1 MKASVVFGAGWEDDL
16 LEVLWQ
22 DPGRVF
28 CRLWRDDAE
37 GDTHAFIPLVGAEHP
52 TPPRLELFPTQLNW
66 WVVGDSHRAESLRV
80 CGLQHHC
87 HGGKD
92 AGPVIAGL
100 EGSLDGGRSRRQFG
114 PRGGRAVRGEREH
127 RDPLGAAVACRG

>member
-1 MKASVVFGAGWEDDL
+1 MARWGSSPSPPTQEFGG
-16 LEVLWQ
+16 
-22 DPGRVF
+22 P
-28 CRLWRDDAE
+28 
-37 GDTHAFIPLVGAEHP
+37 THAPFWIKPDSTFGLFALTSLETDVHSRSTFRSP
-52 TPPRLELFPTQLNW
+52 LELFPTELDRR
-66 WVVGDSHRAESLRV
+66 VVGDSHRAESLRV
-80 CGLQHHC
+80 CGLQDHC

>member
-1 MKASVVFGAGWEDDL
+1 METFK
-16 LEVLWQ
+16 LE
-22 DPGRVF
+22 
-28 CRLWRDDAE
+28 
-37 GDTHAFIPLVGAEHP
+37 
-52 TPPRLELFPTQLNW
+52 LELFPTELDRR
-66 WVVGDSHRAESLRV
+66 VVGDSHRAESLRV